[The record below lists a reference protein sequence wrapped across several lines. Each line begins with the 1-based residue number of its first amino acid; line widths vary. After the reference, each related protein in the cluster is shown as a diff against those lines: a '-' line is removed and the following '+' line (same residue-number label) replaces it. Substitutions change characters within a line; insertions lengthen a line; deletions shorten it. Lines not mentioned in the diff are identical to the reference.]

1 LKSPSP
7 YNDIPVPGDYDGDGK
22 TDIAVWPPSDGN
34 WYIFRSS
41 TNTLQVTQWG
51 AGSSPYNDIPIPGD
65 YDGDGKTDIAIWR
78 PVEANWYM
86 INSRT
91 NTVRVQQW
99 GAAGDTPAL
108 LKGVH

>member
-7 YNDIPVPGDYDGDGK
+7 YNDIPV
-22 TDIAVWPPSDGN
+22 
-34 WYIFRSS
+34 
-41 TNTLQVTQWG
+41 
-51 AGSSPYNDIPIPGD
+51 PGD

>member
-1 LKSPSP
+1 MQRAENESAVGFLPSS
-7 YNDIPVPGDYDGDGK
+7 K
-22 TDIAVWPPSDGN
+22 TDSAVWRPSDGN
-34 WYIFRSS
+34 WHIFRSS

-51 AGSSPYNDIPIPGD
+51 AGSSPSNDIPVPGD